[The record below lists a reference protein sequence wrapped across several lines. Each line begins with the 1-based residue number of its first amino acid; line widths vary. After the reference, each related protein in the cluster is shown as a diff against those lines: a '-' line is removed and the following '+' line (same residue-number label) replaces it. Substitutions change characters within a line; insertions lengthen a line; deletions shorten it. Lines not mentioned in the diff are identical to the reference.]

1 MRRLTARTAL
11 RTNCDTVVPRVS
23 RVAPQQ
29 PHGAHQENVKSYPYV
44 KRQRPDWSRRLPQ
57 PLVIPKVMTLA
68 TLDDVR
74 KLMRHLPKDRREMST

>member
-1 MRRLTARTAL
+1 M
-11 RTNCDTVVPRVS
+11 
-23 RVAPQQ
+23 
-29 PHGAHQENVKSYPYV
+29 